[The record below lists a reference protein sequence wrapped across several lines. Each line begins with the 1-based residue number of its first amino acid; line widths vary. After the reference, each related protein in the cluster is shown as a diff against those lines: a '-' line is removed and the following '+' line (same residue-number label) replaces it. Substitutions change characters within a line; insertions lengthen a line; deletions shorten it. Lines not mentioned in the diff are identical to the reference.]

1 MQEIIQKNAPGILL
15 IFLLTRIDS
24 PYFKLCES
32 LQDALKTPVNA
43 AFFMLYLFWFIWGE

>member
-1 MQEIIQKNAPGILL
+1 MQDYAQNNVPSFLLKILL
-15 IFLLTRIDS
+15 MRIDS

-32 LQDALKTPVNA
+32 LQDVLKTPVNA